1 MITLSLSL
9 SIFPSLRTCFR
20 FEGINPKFTQKLY
33 EWESRRGIAPE
44 CSTITLLNNLQVEDR
59 DLRSKSAGQVEDSQ
73 ASVGREP
80 GDQEDC
86 DTSCS
91 SITHS
96 VPEDRERLIRT
107 TVNRT
112 DSVKTQSSLKLIH
125 EKMSLL
131 ANLQEKADQ
140 CRYLE
145 SQLDS
150 LDDKM
155 SCVAKSR

>member
-1 MITLSLSL
+1 M
-9 SIFPSLRTCFR
+9 
-20 FEGINPKFTQKLY
+20 
-33 EWESRRGIAPE
+33 
-44 CSTITLLNNLQVEDR
+44 EDR

-96 VPEDRERLIRT
+96 VPEDRGRLIRT

>member
-1 MITLSLSL
+1 M
-9 SIFPSLRTCFR
+9 
-20 FEGINPKFTQKLY
+20 
-33 EWESRRGIAPE
+33 A
-44 CSTITLLNNLQVEDR
+44 
-59 DLRSKSAGQVEDSQ
+59 
-73 ASVGREP
+73 
-80 GDQEDC
+80 
-86 DTSCS
+86 
-91 SITHS
+91 
-96 VPEDRERLIRT
+96 
-107 TVNRT
+107 RT

-131 ANLQEKADQ
+131 ANLQAKADQ

>member
-1 MITLSLSL
+1 MRPLLSSQYL
-9 SIFPSLRTCFR
+9 PSLDVCFR
-20 FEGINPKFTQKLY
+20 FEGINPKFSQKLY

-44 CSTITLLNNLQVEDR
+44 CSTITLLNNLQVEER
-59 DLRSKSAGQVEDSQ
+59 DVRSKSAGQVEDSQ
-73 ASVGREP
+73 ASGGGGAGEH
-80 GDQEDC
+80 EDC

-96 VPEDRERLIRT
+96 VPEERERIIRS

>member
-1 MITLSLSL
+1 MPAGLAPVSLSVVTRPVSL
-9 SIFPSLRTCFR
+9 PSCWA
-20 FEGINPKFTQKLY
+20 Q
-33 EWESRRGIAPE
+33 ESR
-44 CSTITLLNNLQVEDR
+44 L
-59 DLRSKSAGQVEDSQ
+59 
-73 ASVGREP
+73 
-80 GDQEDC
+80 

-96 VPEDRERLIRT
+96 VPEERERIIRS

>member
-1 MITLSLSL
+1 M
-9 SIFPSLRTCFR
+9 PSLGICFR

-44 CSTITLLNNLQVEDR
+44 CSTITLLNNLKVDGPGESREQR
-59 DLRSKSAGQVEDSQ
+59 DDS
-73 ASVGREP
+73 REP
-80 GDQEDC
+80 DC
-86 DTSCS
+86 QS
-91 SITHS
+91 SSSLACS
-96 VPEDRERLIRT
+96 VPEDRERIINI
-107 TVNRT
+107 NRT
-112 DSVKTQSSLKLIH
+112 DSVKTHSSLKLIH

>member
-1 MITLSLSL
+1 MTDYFLNDLL
-9 SIFPSLRTCFR
+9 TVNYLR

-44 CSTITLLNNLQVEDR
+44 CSTITLLNNLKVEER
-59 DLRSKSAGQVEDSQ
+59 DLRSKSAGAGVTSESQ
-73 ASVGREP
+73 PSIAGESGEP
-80 GDQEDC
+80 DC
-86 DTSCS
+86 NS
-91 SITHS
+91 SSSLACS
-96 VPEDRERLIRT
+96 VPEERERIIRS

-155 SCVAKSR
+155 SSVAKSR